1 MHAFHFTNT
10 CSSNRVRRSDGNGIN
25 ILGKNVNVNLT
36 LVTIST
42 NRIVNPQTKI
52 GTVSD
57 KQNTVKP
64 FDQQNNGENS
74 TREWL
79 PSVAGIIAALGSFCI
94 TTVVLKVYKF
104 RIKKSHSEA
113 PENGT
118 LIVLNSTLSEE
129 RSLIPISKD
138 KAVFSSSQD
147 M

>member
-10 CSSNRVRRSDGNGIN
+10 YSSNRVRRSDGNGIN

-42 NRIVNPQTKI
+42 NRVVNPQRKT

-94 TTVVLKVYKF
+94 TGFVLKINKF
-104 RIKKSHSEA
+104 SNKRSHSES

-118 LIVLNSTLSEE
+118 LIV
-129 RSLIPISKD
+129 
-138 KAVFSSSQD
+138 
-147 M
+147 

>member
-1 MHAFHFTNT
+1 MDAFHLTNT
-10 CSSNRVRRSDGNGIN
+10 YSSNRVRRSDGNGIN

-42 NRIVNPQTKI
+42 NRIVNPRRKT

-57 KQNTVKP
+57 KQNNVKP
-64 FDQQNNGENS
+64 YDEQNNGENN
-74 TREWL
+74 TWLWL

-94 TTVVLKVYKF
+94 TGIVLKVYKF

-118 LIVLNSTLSEE
+118 LIV
-129 RSLIPISKD
+129 
-138 KAVFSSSQD
+138 
-147 M
+147 

>member
-10 CSSNRVRRSDGNGIN
+10 YSSNRVRRSDGNGIN

-42 NRIVNPQTKI
+42 NRIVNPQTKT

-94 TTVVLKVYKF
+94 TAFVLKIYKF
-104 RIKKSHSEA
+104 SKKRSHGES

-118 LIVLNSTLSEE
+118 LIV
-129 RSLIPISKD
+129 
-138 KAVFSSSQD
+138 
-147 M
+147 